1 MRKEGDGAHKTK
13 NPLSRPDA
21 GFMSGDAVLAVVLRP
36 ESMSPLDA
44 AWLRGF
50 LCGLSCDMDTRV
62 DAKPFRVWVRP
73 SNAKSR

>member
-1 MRKEGDGAHKTK
+1 
-13 NPLSRPDA
+13 
-21 GFMSGDAVLAVVLRP
+21 MSGDAVLAVVLRP